1 VGFGNGTDD
10 REAESVPGT
19 LAHAFGADLLERLEQ
34 SVNVRHCALWDS
46 IGIGIIEV

>member
-1 VGFGNGTDD
+1 
-10 REAESVPGT
+10 VPGT